1 MECVVTTD
9 VEGFINKKGELARE
23 LVLNNQWSL

>member
-1 MECVVTTD
+1 MECTTD

-23 LVLNNQWSL
+23 FVLNKQWSL